1 MSITKKELQFMT
13 TKTFIKNIE
22 HESATKHVT
31 GKAIYIDD
39 IPEPKNILHAAIGF
53 SRISR
58 GTIEKIDLRD
68 VYNSEGVIDIITES
82 DIEGQNDVGPIFK
95 GDKIFTSK
103 KIEYYGQ
110 PIFAVIATTNKLA
123 REAVIKVKLKIKKIK
138 PILTIEDAIK
148 KKSFVLKSKTIKKGG
163 ATNAIKNSD
172 HCLKGKLEC
181 GGQDHFYLEGQ
192 IAITI
197 PKEDNNFLIYSST
210 QHPSETQQIVAKVLK
225 QKFNSINVNVRR
237 IGGGFGGKE
246 TQSFLFA
253 AISSIAAKKLNRPVK
268 LRIDR
273 DDDMIMTGKRH
284 PFIFKYEVGFSNNGK
299 INGLKILMASNCGI
313 SADLSGAINDRAIY
327 HIDNAYF
334 IPNLELTSHRCKTNT
349 VSNTAFRGFGGPQGM
364 FCIENIIDCISHH
377 LNKEPS
383 NVRVQNF
390 YKKNSNNITHYGMR
404 IEDNIIEELFN
415 NLKNKSNYTKRK
427 KEIQKFNKS
436 NSILKKGIAIT
447 PVKFGISFTTTHLN
461 QAGALVHIYTDGSIH
476 LNHGGIEMG
485 QGLMTKLAL
494 VAANEFG
501 LDINDIKISS
511 TDTEKVANTSAS
523 AASATTDLN
532 GGAILNAIYNIKLE
546 LNAFI
551 KKYYKSNKI
560 IYKNGKIICDK
571 KILVFNKVIAN
582 AYLNRIKL
590 YSSGFYKTPK
600 INVNVKDL
608 SGRPFLYFAYGAAV
622 SEVIIDTLTGENK
635 LLQVDII
642 HDVGNSINQRIDIGQ
657 IEGGFVQGLGWLTTE
672 EITWDK
678 EGNILSHSP
687 STYKIPTAGEIPDKF
702 NVEIY
707 KKGYNTENVVNRS
720 KAVGEPPFMLALS
733 VFSAIKDAV
742 LNANDKKD
750 STKLIAPATAENILN
765 SLN

>member
-1 MSITKKELQFMT
+1 MT
-13 TKTFIKNIE
+13 SKTFIKNVE
-22 HESATKHVT
+22 HESAIKHVT
-31 GKAIYIDD
+31 GRAIYTDD
-39 IPEPKNILHAAIGF
+39 ISEPRNLLHAAIGF
-53 SRISR
+53 SPVSKGI
-58 GTIEKIDLRD
+58 IKKIDYSEVL
-68 VYNSEGVIDIITES
+68 NSDGVIDIITEK

-103 KIEYYGQ
+103 KIEYHGQ
-110 PIFAVIATTNKLA
+110 PIFAVIASSTILA
-123 REAVIKVKLKIKKIK
+123 RKALLKIKLKIKKQK
-138 PILTIEDAIK
+138 PIITIDDAIRN
-148 KKSFVLKSKTIKKGG
+148 KSFVLKSKTIKRGKSNT
-163 ATNAIKNSD
+163 AITNSK
-172 HCLKGKLEC
+172 HRLTGKLEC

-192 IAITI
+192 IAMTI
-197 PKEDNNFLIYSST
+197 PQEDNNFLIYSST
-210 QHPSETQQIVAKVLK
+210 QHPSETQQIVAKVLN
-225 QKFNSINVNVRR
+225 QKFNSINVKVRR

-253 AISSIAAKKLNRPVK
+253 AITSIAAKKLNRPVK

-284 PFIFKYEVGFSNNGK
+284 PFIFEYEVGFSDNGR

-334 IPNLELTSHRCKTNT
+334 IPNLDLTSHRCKTNT

-364 FCIENIIDCISHH
+364 FCIENIIDHIAHH
-377 LNKEPS
+377 LKKEPS
-383 NVRVQNF
+383 NIRVQNF
-390 YKKNSNNITHYGMR
+390 YKKDLNNITHYGMK
-404 IEDNIIEELFN
+404 IEDNIIEEIFN
-415 NLKNKSNYTKRK
+415 DLKKKSNYTRRK
-427 KEIQKFNKS
+427 KEIEKFNNS
-436 NSILKKGIAIT
+436 NEILKKGISIT

-501 LDINDIKISS
+501 LDIKDIKLSS

-532 GGAILNAIYNIKLE
+532 GGAVLNAIYNIKLE
-546 LNAFI
+546 LDEFI
-551 KKYYKSNKI
+551 KKNYKTKKI
-560 IYKNGKIICDK
+560 TYKNGKIICDN
-571 KILVFNKVIAN
+571 KILQFKEVIAN

-635 LLQVDII
+635 VLQVDII
-642 HDVGNSINQRIDIGQ
+642 HDVGKSINQRIDIGQ

-672 EITWDK
+672 EISWNKD
-678 EGNILSHSP
+678 GNILSHSP
-687 STYKIPTAGEIPDKF
+687 STYKIPTAAEIPEKF

-707 KKGYNTENVVNRS
+707 KKGFNIEKVVNRS
-720 KAVGEPPFMLALS
+720 KAVGEPPFMLAIS
-733 VFSAIKDAV
+733 VFSAIKNAV
-742 LNANDKKD
+742 TNKNQNSKIIN
-750 STKLIAPATAENILN
+750 LIAPATPENILKSIN
-765 SLN
+765 NEI

>member
-1 MSITKKELQFMT
+1 MT
-13 TKTFIKNIE
+13 SKIFIKNVE
-22 HESATKHVT
+22 HESAVKHVT
-31 GKAIYIDD
+31 GRAIYTDD
-39 IPEPKNILHAAIGF
+39 ISEPRNLLHAAIGF
-53 SRISR
+53 SPVSKGI
-58 GTIEKIDLRD
+58 IERMDFSE
-68 VYNSEGVIDIITES
+68 VFNSDGVIDVITEK

-103 KIEYYGQ
+103 KIEYHGQ
-110 PIFAVIATTNKLA
+110 PIFAVIASSTKLA
-123 REAVIKVKLKIKKIK
+123 RQALLKVKLTIKKQK

-148 KKSFVLKSKTIKKGG
+148 KKSFVLKSKTIKRGKSSS
-163 ATNAIKNSD
+163 AITNSKHRLS
-172 HCLKGKLEC
+172 GKLES

-192 IAITI
+192 IAMTI
-197 PKEDNNFLIYSST
+197 PQEDNNFLIYSST
-210 QHPSETQQIVAKVLK
+210 QHPSETQQIVAKVLN
-225 QKFNSINVNVRR
+225 QKFNTINVKVRR

-253 AISSIAAKKLNRPVK
+253 AISSIASKKLNRPVK

-284 PFIFKYEVGFSNNGK
+284 QFIFNYEVGFSDNGK
-299 INGLKILMASNCGI
+299 INGLRILMASNCGI

-334 IPNLELTSHRCKTNT
+334 IPNLHLTSHRCKTNK

-364 FCIENIIDCISHH
+364 FCIENIIDHIAHH
-377 LNKEPS
+377 VKKEPS
-383 NVRVQNF
+383 NIRVQNF
-390 YKKNSNNITHYGMR
+390 YKKNHNNVTHYGMK
-404 IEDNIIEELFN
+404 IEDNIIEEIFSD
-415 NLKNKSNYTKRK
+415 LKKKSNYIKRQ
-427 KEIQKFNKS
+427 KEIEKFNSS
-436 NSILKKGIAIT
+436 NSILKKGISIT

-501 LDINDIKISS
+501 LDIKDIKLSS

-532 GGAILNAIYNIKLE
+532 GGAVLNAIHNIKLE
-546 LNAFI
+546 LNEFI
-551 KKYYKSNKI
+551 KKKYKTKKI
-560 IYKNGKIICDK
+560 NYKNGKIICDN
-571 KILVFNKVIAN
+571 KILQFKEVISN

-642 HDVGNSINQRIDIGQ
+642 HDVGKSINQRIDNGQ

-672 EITWDK
+672 EISWNKD
-678 EGNILSHSP
+678 GNILSHSP
-687 STYKIPTAGEIPDKF
+687 STYKIPAVSDIPKKF

-707 KKGYNTENVVNRS
+707 KEGKNVEDVVNKS
-720 KAVGEPPFMLALS
+720 KTTGEPPLMLAMS
-733 VFSAIKDAV
+733 VFFAIKDAISSV
-742 LNANDKKD
+742 SNYKKIP
-750 STKLIAPATAENILN
+750 KLDAPATAENILLSIKEIKKN
-765 SLN
+765 

>member
-1 MSITKKELQFMT
+1 MI
-13 TKTFIKNIE
+13 TKTFIKNVE
-22 HESATKHVT
+22 HESAIKHVT
-31 GKAIYIDD
+31 GKAKYTDD
-39 IPEPKNILHAAIGF
+39 ISEPKNLLHAAIGF
-53 SRISR
+53 STVSK
-58 GTIEKIDLRD
+58 GTIEKIDFTD
-68 VYNSEGVIDIITES
+68 VLNSNGVIDIITYR
-82 DIEGQNDVGPIFK
+82 DIKGQNDVGPIFK

-103 KIEYYGQ
+103 KIDYYGQ
-110 PIFAVIATTNKLA
+110 PIFAVIATSTKLA
-123 REAVIKVKLKIKKIK
+123 RAAVLKVKLKIKKLK
-138 PILTIEDAIK
+138 PILEIEDAIK
-148 KKSFVLKSKTIKKGG
+148 KKSFVLKSKTIKRGK
-163 ATNAIKNSD
+163 ATIAINKSD
-172 HCLKGKLEC
+172 HYLKGKLEC

-192 IAITI
+192 IAMTI
-197 PKEDNNFLIYSST
+197 PQEDNNFLIYSST
-210 QHPSETQQIVAKVLK
+210 QHPSETQQIVAKVLD
-225 QKFNSINVNVRR
+225 QKFNSINVKVRR

-253 AISSIAAKKLNRPVK
+253 AISSIAAKKLNKPVK

-284 PFIFKYEVGFSNNGK
+284 QFLFNYKVGFSNGGK

-327 HIDNAYF
+327 HIDNAYY

-364 FCIENIIDCISHH
+364 FCIENIIDHISHY
-377 LNKEPS
+377 LKKEPS
-383 NVRVQNF
+383 NIRIENF
-390 YKKNSNNITHYGMR
+390 YKKKFNNTTHYGMR
-404 IEDNIIEELFN
+404 VEDNIIKEIFN
-415 NLKNKSNYTKRK
+415 DLKNKSNYIKRK
-427 KEIQKFNKS
+427 KAIERFNKT

-485 QGLMTKLAL
+485 QGIMTKLAL

-501 LDINDIKISS
+501 LEISDIKISS
-511 TDTEKVANTSAS
+511 TDTEKVSNTSAS

-532 GGAILNAIYNIKLE
+532 GGAILNAIHNIKLE
-546 LNAFI
+546 LDSFI
-551 KKYYKSNKI
+551 KKYYKTKKI

-571 KILVFNKVIAN
+571 KTLHFNEVISK
-582 AYLNRIKL
+582 AYLHRVKL

-635 LLQVDII
+635 LLRVDII
-642 HDVGNSINQRIDIGQ
+642 HDVGNSINQRIDMGQ

-672 EITWDK
+672 EISWNK
-678 EGNILSHSP
+678 NGNILSHSP
-687 STYKIPTAGEIPDKF
+687 STYKIPTAGEIPKKF

-707 KKGYNTENVVNRS
+707 KKGYNIENVVNRS

-733 VFSAIKDAV
+733 VFSAIKNAV
-742 LNANDKKD
+742 FNANDNKD
-750 STKLIAPATAENILN
+750 STKLIAPATPENILN

>member
-1 MSITKKELQFMT
+1 MT
-13 TKTFIKNIE
+13 SKIFIKNVE
-22 HESATKHVT
+22 HESAVKHVT
-31 GKAIYIDD
+31 GRAIYTDD
-39 IPEPKNILHAAIGF
+39 ISEPRNLLHAAIGF
-53 SRISR
+53 SPVSKGI
-58 GTIEKIDLRD
+58 IERMDFSE
-68 VYNSEGVIDIITES
+68 VFNSDGVIDVITEK

-103 KIEYYGQ
+103 KIEYHGQ
-110 PIFAVIATTNKLA
+110 PIFAVIASSTKLA
-123 REAVIKVKLKIKKIK
+123 RQALLKVKLTIKKQK

-148 KKSFVLKSKTIKKGG
+148 KKSFVLKSKTIKRGG
-163 ATNAIKNSD
+163 SSAAIANSK
-172 HCLKGKLEC
+172 HRLSGKLES

-192 IAITI
+192 IAMTI
-197 PKEDNNFLIYSST
+197 PQEDNNFLIYSST
-210 QHPSETQQIVAKVLK
+210 QHPSETQQIVAKVLN
-225 QKFNSINVNVRR
+225 QKFNTINVKVRR

-253 AISSIAAKKLNRPVK
+253 AISSIASKKLNRPVK

-284 PFIFKYEVGFSNNGK
+284 QFIFNYEVGFSDNGK
-299 INGLKILMASNCGI
+299 INGLRILMASNCGI

-334 IPNLELTSHRCKTNT
+334 IPNLHLTSHRCKTNT

-364 FCIENIIDCISHH
+364 FCIENIIDHIAHH
-377 LNKEPS
+377 LKKEPS
-383 NVRVQNF
+383 NIRVQNF
-390 YKKNSNNITHYGMR
+390 YKKKHNNITHYGMK
-404 IEDNIIEELFN
+404 IEDNIIEEIFSD
-415 NLKNKSNYTKRK
+415 LKKKSNYIKRQ
-427 KEIQKFNKS
+427 KEIEKFNSS
-436 NSILKKGIAIT
+436 NSILKKGISIT

-501 LDINDIKISS
+501 LDIKDIKLSS

-532 GGAILNAIYNIKLE
+532 GGAVLNAIHNIKLE
-546 LNAFI
+546 LNEFI
-551 KKYYKSNKI
+551 KKNYKTKKI
-560 IYKNGKIICDK
+560 NYKNGKIICDN
-571 KILVFNKVIAN
+571 KILHFKEVVAN

-600 INVNVKDL
+600 INVNVKNL

-642 HDVGNSINQRIDIGQ
+642 HDVGKSINQRIDIGQ

-672 EITWDK
+672 EISWNK
-678 EGNILSHSP
+678 NGNILSHSP
-687 STYKIPTAGEIPDKF
+687 STYKIPTAAEIPEKF

-707 KKGYNTENVVNRS
+707 KKGINIEKVVNRS
-720 KAVGEPPFMLALS
+720 KAVGEPPFMLAIS
-733 VFSAIKDAV
+733 VFSAIK
-742 LNANDKKD
+742 NAIANKNKN
-750 STKLIAPATAENILN
+750 SKIVNLKAPATPENILKSIN
-765 SLN
+765 NEI

>member
-1 MSITKKELQFMT
+1 MI
-13 TKTFIKNIE
+13 TKTFIKNVE
-22 HESATKHVT
+22 HESAIKHVT

-53 SRISR
+53 SPISR
-58 GTIEKIDLRD
+58 GTIEKIDFAD
-68 VYNSEGVIDIITES
+68 VFNSDGVIDIITDK
-82 DIEGQNDVGPIFK
+82 DIKGQNDVGPIFK

-110 PIFAVIATTNKLA
+110 PIFAVIATSTNLA
-123 REAVIKVKLKIKKIK
+123 RKAALKVKLKIKQLK

-148 KKSFVLKSKTIKKGG
+148 KKSFVLKSKTIKKGK
-163 ATNAIKNSD
+163 ASIAIKNSK
-172 HCLKGKLEC
+172 HYLKGKLEC

-210 QHPSETQQIVAKVLK
+210 QHPSETQQIVAKVLD
-225 QKFNSINVNVRR
+225 QKFNSINVKVRR

-284 PFIFKYEVGFSNNGK
+284 QFIFSYEVGFSNDGK

-327 HIDNAYF
+327 HIDNAYY

-364 FCIENIIDCISHH
+364 FCIENIIDQISHH

-383 NVRVQNF
+383 KVRVQNF
-390 YKKNSNNITHYGMR
+390 YKKNYNNITHYGMK

-415 NLKNKSNYTKRK
+415 NLKIKSNYIKRK

-571 KILVFNKVIAN
+571 KILVFNEVIAN
-582 AYLNRIKL
+582 AYLNRVKL

-672 EITWDK
+672 EITWNK